1 MSFIQHEALKH
12 YEDMKIMASIM
23 SLMAQE
29 KRLLKWALRVT
40 WCKIPR
46 GFSGRCMAATDGN
59 WIFLLSLHFTT
70 VKRLNHTIEKLP
82 QVFCFR
88 WWEISEFFCTRREW
102 SWFKSKWDFHL
113 LWLTMR
119 NGGKLKPII
128 HIIAKMAPCVMQCHA
143 CTVQYSTVLTS
154 FTTSNDREKLRIM
167 QINTETSLWESIVTV
182 GFRDC
187 ETSRRFVPSSNTFPA
202 SSGHYFFG
210 CLNLLLNTRHGFMF
224 CINH

>member
-1 MSFIQHEALKH
+1 MLVGILLVLYSPFWTPSSMAYMSFIQHEALKH

-46 GFSGRCMAATDGN
+46 GFSGRCMAGTDGN
-59 WIFLLSLHFTT
+59 WISLLSLHFTT
-70 VKRLNHTIEKLP
+70 VKRWNHTIEKLP

-128 HIIAKMAPCVMQCHA
+128 HIIAEMAPCVMHCAWHYANTHLGGDTQCR
-143 CTVQYSTVLTS
+143 L
-154 FTTSNDREKLRIM
+154 
-167 QINTETSLWESIVTV
+167 
-182 GFRDC
+182 
-187 ETSRRFVPSSNTFPA
+187 
-202 SSGHYFFG
+202 
-210 CLNLLLNTRHGFMF
+210 
-224 CINH
+224 

>member
-1 MSFIQHEALKH
+1 MLVGILSVLYSPFWTPSSMAYMSFIQHEALKH

-46 GFSGRCMAATDGN
+46 GFSGRCMAGTDGN
-59 WIFLLSLHFTT
+59 WISLLSLHFTT
-70 VKRLNHTIEKLP
+70 VKRWNHTIEKLP

-128 HIIAKMAPCVMQCHA
+128 HIIAEMAPCVMRMALYKYTSWRRH
-143 CTVQYSTVLTS
+143 TV
-154 FTTSNDREKLRIM
+154 
-167 QINTETSLWESIVTV
+167 
-182 GFRDC
+182 
-187 ETSRRFVPSSNTFPA
+187 PA
-202 SSGHYFFG
+202 
-210 CLNLLLNTRHGFMF
+210 TDV
-224 CINH
+224 